1 MEGGENKDW
10 KEGRIRIGGGGE
22 HNYCFGRENK
32 DWRREGRIRIGGGR
46 ENKDWREGRIRI
58 GGGGENKDWRRR
70 VGGGGG
76 E

>member
-1 MEGGENKDW
+1 MEE
-10 KEGRIRIGGGGE
+10 EGRIRIGGGGLE
-22 HNYCFGRENK
+22 EEVENK
-32 DWRREGRIRIGGGR
+32 DWRRR
-46 ENKDWREGRIRI
+46 WRIRI